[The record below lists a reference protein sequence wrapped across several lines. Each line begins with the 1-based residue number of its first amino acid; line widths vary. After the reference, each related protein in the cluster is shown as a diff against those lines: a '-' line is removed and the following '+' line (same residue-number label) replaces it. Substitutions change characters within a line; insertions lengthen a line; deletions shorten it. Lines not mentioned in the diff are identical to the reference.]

1 MPTEAPAAAEQSG
14 VIAAGKQGA
23 PRRIQYAYQPQAQYQ
38 PQYQAAAYATP
49 QVYAS
54 QPQVQAQPQYVPRVV
69 SRFAGQPQSSV
80 SSPRARISRRARRPT
95 VATPEQEQDQQ

>member
-1 MPTEAPAAAEQSG
+1 MPYEAPAAAEQSG
-14 VIAAGKQGA
+14 VTAAGKQGA
-23 PRRIQYAYQPQAQYQ
+23 PRRVQYANPQAQYQ